1 MYILWSFFYQMK
13 RLYFYQNGI
22 KTYLVS
28 DLILDNE
35 FMYTTT
41 DPEEA
46 ETYSWL
52 ERYNLRVM
60 VKKKQMNIK
69 LYSE

>member
-1 MYILWSFFYQMK
+1 MK
-13 RLYFYQNGI
+13 KLYFYQNGF

-35 FMYTTT
+35 FMYTTANS
-41 DPEEA
+41 EEA

-52 ERYNLRVM
+52 ERYNLRIM
-60 VKKKQMNIK
+60 VRNKKMNIK